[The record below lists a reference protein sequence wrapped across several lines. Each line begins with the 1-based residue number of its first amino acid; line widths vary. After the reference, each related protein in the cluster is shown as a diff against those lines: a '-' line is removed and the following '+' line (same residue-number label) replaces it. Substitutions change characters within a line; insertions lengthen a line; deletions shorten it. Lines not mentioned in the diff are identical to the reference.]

1 VTSSLPVSEA
11 SDDTKEAAIR
21 REPEDDGLRL
31 AYVDW
36 LQQQGNARGEL
47 GMLQYLLEQKKL
59 PAAKRSHRAPI
70 GARGDLEQRER
81 ELFDKHGE
89 LKLELDAEVHWRLG
103 FIDRVTIRI
112 AEVEALD
119 ETLNA
124 LFTHP
129 SARLLRTLELET
141 EFDDGLDDAI
151 AQLIELDRPESLR
164 CFHLSAGALM
174 EPDPEFP
181 AENAWPVVQSLNDL
195 IEAVPTMEGLR
206 LRGRLPDIDAWPATL
221 RSLAIETT
229 LLAPNQLEPLLRS
242 SRPGLRSLELWFGR
256 SLIGLTELQ
265 PILSGRVG
273 TLRRLGLMNT
283 ELSDVLVPALAKSP
297 LLKRLEWL
305 SLAYGT
311 LTDTGGQ
318 AIIDAASWFDDVA
331 TLDVSENF
339 LSDDVAEALS
349 AVCRT
354 VVLGE
359 QRDESW
365 GLEPAYIER

>member
-1 VTSSLPVSEA
+1 MSEA

-21 REPEDDGLRL
+21 REPDDDGLRL

-59 PAAKRSHRAPI
+59 PAGKRSHKAPI
-70 GARGDLEQRER
+70 GSRTDLEHRER
-81 ELFDKHGE
+81 ELLEKHGE

-103 FIDRVTIRI
+103 FIDRVKVNLP
-112 AEVEALD
+112 EVEALD
-119 ETLNA
+119 ETLTA
-124 LFTHP
+124 LFAHP

-164 CFHLSAGALM
+164 CFHLSAGELM

-181 AENAWPVVQSLNDL
+181 ATNEWPVVHALNDL
-195 IEAVPTMEGLR
+195 IEAVPKMEGLR
-206 LRGRLPDIDAWPATL
+206 LRGRLPEVNVWPSTL

-229 LLAPNQLEPLLRS
+229 LLMPNQLEPLLRS
-242 SRPGLRSLELWFGR
+242 SRPNLQSLELWFGK

-273 TLRRLGLMNT
+273 SLRRLGLMNT

-297 LLKRLEWL
+297 LLKQLEWL

-311 LTDTGGQ
+311 LTDAGGQ
-318 AIIDAASWFDDVA
+318 AIVDAASWFDDVA

-349 AVCRT
+349 AVCQT